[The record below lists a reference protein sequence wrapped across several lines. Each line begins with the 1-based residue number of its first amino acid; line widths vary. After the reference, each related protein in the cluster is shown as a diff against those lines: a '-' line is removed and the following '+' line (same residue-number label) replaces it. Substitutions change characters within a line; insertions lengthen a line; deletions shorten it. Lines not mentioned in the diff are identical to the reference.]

1 MQILVA
7 GIDGKWCWK
16 SLSRSMSSPERMFCM
31 CKAVEMLCKN
41 KLCTGFSHL
50 NPGRHWP
57 FKLKL
62 LQGKGVG
69 VYYLHWQSFIVFAF
83 YYFLKDICT
92 SGSNMCT
99 WQFSCNA
106 YQMLCSK
113 SYANL
118 VLFEWRRTKWHFIQ
132 IAWKFLL
139 LYKEYKMQPAQL
151 YEQWSLPFKFIF
163 QSTEIEKSLIWKKH

>member
-118 VLFEWRRTKWHFIQ
+118 VLFEWRRTSDILFK
-132 IAWKFLL
+132 LL
-139 LYKEYKMQPAQL
+139 ENSCCCIRSIKC
-151 YEQWSLPFKFIF
+151 SLHNCMNNDLFHLNLFFKVL
-163 QSTEIEKSLIWKKH
+163 K